1 MFSARSV
8 VNQQNLGRMIQESLR
23 DIPSDEDV
31 SSGEDDPNLL
41 VSVTFLLLAFYI
53 VYNL

>member
-8 VNQQNLGRMIQESLR
+8 VNQQNLSRMIQESLR

-31 SSGEDDPNLL
+31 SSGEDDSNLL
-41 VSVTFLLLAFYI
+41 VSVKCKFFI
-53 VYNL
+53 VCILHSK